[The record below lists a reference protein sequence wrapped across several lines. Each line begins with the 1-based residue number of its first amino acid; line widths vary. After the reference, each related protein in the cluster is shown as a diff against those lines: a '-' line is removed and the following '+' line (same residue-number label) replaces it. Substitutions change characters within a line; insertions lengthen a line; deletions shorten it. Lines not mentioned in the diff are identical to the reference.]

1 MNYLWKQDAIK
12 HAQQCDPE
20 ESCGI
25 VGIKNKQEK

>member
-1 MNYLWKQDAIK
+1 MDYIWKQDAIN

-25 VGIKNKQEK
+25 VGIKNKQE